1 MAEIVAAGL
10 TSQAP
15 RVTGKPEIGR
25 PEQRDRP
32 YAGLHEIRRL
42 AAARPAPI
50 MMFVLQG
57 LRSSP

>member
-1 MAEIVAAGL
+1 MAEIAARRADL
-10 TSQAP
+10 P
-15 RVTGKPEIGR
+15 RALVTGKPEIGR

-32 YAGLHEIRRL
+32 YGGFHEIRRL
-42 AAARPAPI
+42 AAAHPDPI